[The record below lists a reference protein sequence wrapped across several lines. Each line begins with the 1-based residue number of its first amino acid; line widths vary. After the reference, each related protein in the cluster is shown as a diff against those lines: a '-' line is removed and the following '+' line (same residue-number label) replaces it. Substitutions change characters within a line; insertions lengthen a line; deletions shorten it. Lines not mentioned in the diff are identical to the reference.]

1 MKKILLLLSIFI
13 IWIFSFQQSTYA
25 VKINVTE
32 YIPWAKCV
40 CAWNTIDW
48 VCYWPA
54 SWFEDYP
61 PAVYT
66 CDVWSWMSWVYD
78 TMWALIKYFTLL
90 AAMGWVLFIV
100 INWIQLS
107 MGWMD
112 SGVKESAKKRI
123 VQTISWLVVLLLSW
137 VILNAIAPWIYK

>member
-13 IWIFSFQQSTYA
+13 IWIFSFNIQTHA
-25 VKINVTE
+25 VDVTVTE
-32 YIPWAKCV
+32 KIPGISCV
-40 CAWNTIDW
+40 NAPKFNPKSPQY
-48 VCYWPA
+48 VCTLK
-54 SWFEDYP
+54 E
-61 PAVYT
+61 
-66 CDVWSWMSWVYD
+66 WMWWVYD
-78 TMWALIKYFTLL
+78 TMWWLIKYFTLL

-123 VQTISWLVVLLLSW
+123 VQTISWLVILLLSW
-137 VILNAIAPWIYK
+137 VILNSIAPWIYK